1 MPAISALSGNLGLQA
16 GSNTIRGLG
25 TGEPET
31 DSVDIR
37 VDNYRYCIVQGTSTR
52 VTTCPTWC
60 GRSGAASS
68 PPPSSPQCWPGSPW
82 SGHTATGT
90 TSTSS
95 KSSYTQLKNIC
106 HIEKYLPLPRVCRN
120 PEHPFVFG
128 GVIFLGTWISMIVS
142 TVNGAGTPIL
152 VNIFTWSMETNI
164 MIYKQYI

>member
-1 MPAISALSGNLGLQA
+1 MRSAAGNDATLHGLMMTIIFLHDVTKYIHNSASNPQVIKIYTLISSFMPAISALSGNLGLQA

-37 VDNYRYCIVQGTSTR
+37 VDNYIDIVQGTSTR

-68 PPPSSPQCWPGSPW
+68 PPASSPQCWPGSPW

-95 KSSYTQLKNIC
+95 KSRLHT
-106 HIEKYLPLPRVCRN
+106 IEKYLS
-120 PEHPFVFG
+120 H
-128 GVIFLGTWISMIVS
+128 
-142 TVNGAGTPIL
+142 
-152 VNIFTWSMETNI
+152 
-164 MIYKQYI
+164 